1 MTPVEMERAFYTQ
14 LSDNLLIDTYTT
26 TRRIV
31 GANSVWE
38 EGIIQAKATGS
49 PFGRAGG
56 GRDVTYRLNHLFEF
70 RDGLVSRELAFV
82 DLSSIVDQLG

>member
-70 RDGLVSRELAFV
+70 RDGLVSREFAFV